1 MKKQESHGFRRG
13 SIKIG
18 IVGRPQVG
26 KTTVFNIL
34 AQSNAEIGGYTSRG
48 QINLSTT
55 NVPDERLAQIAEISE
70 SPKMT
75 PATIDYVD
83 VAGVTKADIEQAELD
98 SGMLAELRTV
108 DALAHVVRLFE
119 DEAVPHVDG
128 SVDAERDIESVALEF
143 ALADLQIVEGRL
155 TRLRKQFQNQ
165 KLPEQ
170 QSEIKLLETCQ
181 KTLEA
186 GKPLRILNLSANEE
200 KLIRGYGFL
209 TQKPLLLVGN
219 IGETQLDAAD
229 EILERFGKYEAEPQT
244 AVIVLAA
251 QLEMELSQLDETDTE
266 IFMAEMGLHESAL
279 ERFIQTSYQLLGLL
293 TFFTTGPVET
303 RAWTLREGQTAV
315 DAAGRVHT
323 DFAKGFIRSE
333 TINWADLVACGSYSQ
348 ARSKGLL
355 RAEGKTYQVQE
366 GDVLLIL
373 ANPTN

>member
-1 MKKQESHGFRRG
+1 M
-13 SIKIG
+13 KIG

-26 KTTVFNIL
+26 KTTVFNTL

-48 QINLSTT
+48 QINLSTA
-55 NVPDERLAQIAEISE
+55 NVPDDRLEPLAEISGSE
-70 SPKMT
+70 KTT

-83 VAGVTKADIEQAELD
+83 VAGVTKSDVEQAELD

-119 DEAVPHVDG
+119 DASVPHVDG
-128 SVDAERDIESVALEF
+128 SVDAERDIESISLEF
-143 ALADLQIVEGRL
+143 TLADLQIVENRL
-155 TRLRKQFQNQ
+155 DRLRKQFQNQ

-170 QSEIKLLETCQ
+170 QHEIRLLETCQ
-181 KTLEA
+181 EALEK
-186 GKPLRILNLSANEE
+186 GEPLRVLDLSANEE

-209 TQKPLLLVGN
+209 TQKPLLIVCN
-219 IGETQLDAAD
+219 ISETQLDTAD
-229 EILERFGKYEAEPQT
+229 EILKRFAKYEEEPRI

-251 QLEMELSQLDETDTE
+251 QLEMELSQLDETDAD
-266 IFMAEMGLHESAL
+266 IFIAEMGLQASAL
-279 ERFIQTSYQLLGLL
+279 ERFIQTSYQLLELL

-303 RAWTLREGQTAV
+303 RAWTLQGGQTAV
-315 DAAGRVHT
+315 EAAGRIHT
-323 DFAKGFIRSE
+323 DFANAFIRSE
-333 TINWADLVACGSYSQ
+333 TIRWDDLVACGSYPE

>member
-1 MKKQESHGFRRG
+1 M
-13 SIKIG
+13 KIG

-34 AQSNAEIGGYTSRG
+34 AQSNAEVGGYTSRG
-48 QINLSTT
+48 HINLSTAPI
-55 NVPDERLAQIAEISE
+55 PDERLVRLAETFE
-70 SPKMT
+70 SPKRT

-83 VAGVTKADIEQAELD
+83 VAGVTKSDVEQAELD

-119 DEAVPHVDG
+119 DESVPHVDG
-128 SVDAERDIESVALEF
+128 SVDAERDIESVSLEF
-143 ALADLQIVEGRL
+143 TLADLQIVEGRL
-155 TRLRKQFQNQ
+155 SRLRKQFQNQ

-170 QSEIKLLETCQ
+170 QNEIRLLEACQ
-181 KTLEA
+181 QTLES
-186 GKPLRILNLSANEE
+186 GEPLRALDLSANEE

-209 TQKPLLLVGN
+209 TQKPLLLVCN
-219 IGETQLDAAD
+219 IGETQLAAAD
-229 EILERFGKYEAEPQT
+229 DILKRFAKYEAEPQT

-266 IFMAEMGLHESAL
+266 IFMEEMGLHESAL

-303 RAWTLREGQTAV
+303 RAWTLQAGQTAV

-323 DFAKGFIRSE
+323 DFANAFIRSE
-333 TINWADLVACGSYSQ
+333 TINWEDLVTCGGYPE

-373 ANPTN
+373 ANPTH

>member
-1 MKKQESHGFRRG
+1 M
-13 SIKIG
+13 KIG

-48 QINLSTT
+48 QINLSTA
-55 NVPDERLAQIAEISE
+55 NVPDERLAQITKISE
-70 SPKMT
+70 SKKTT

-83 VAGVTKADIEQAELD
+83 VAGVTKTDMEQAELD
-98 SGMLAELRTV
+98 SGMLSELRTV

-119 DEAVPHVDG
+119 DETVPHVDG
-128 SVDAERDIESVALEF
+128 NVDAERDIESVGLEF
-143 ALADLQIVEGRL
+143 ALADFQIVEGRL

-170 QSEIKLLETCQ
+170 LSEIKLLEACQ

-186 GKPLRILNLSANEE
+186 GKPLRILDLSANEE

-209 TQKPLLLVGN
+209 TQKPLLLVCN

-229 EILERFGKYEAEPQT
+229 EILERFAKYKTEPQT
-244 AVIVLAA
+244 EVIVLAA

-266 IFMAEMGLHESAL
+266 IFMEEMGLPESAL
-279 ERFIQTSYQLLGLL
+279 ERFIQASYRLLGLL

-333 TINWADLVACGSYSQ
+333 TINWADLIACGSYPQ

>member
-1 MKKQESHGFRRG
+1 
-13 SIKIG
+13 
-18 IVGRPQVG
+18 
-26 KTTVFNIL
+26 
-34 AQSNAEIGGYTSRG
+34 
-48 QINLSTT
+48 
-55 NVPDERLAQIAEISE
+55 
-70 SPKMT
+70 MT
-75 PATIDYVD
+75 
-83 VAGVTKADIEQAELD
+83 Q
-98 SGMLAELRTV
+98 
-108 DALAHVVRLFE
+108 
-119 DEAVPHVDG
+119 
-128 SVDAERDIESVALEF
+128 ERDIESVALEF
-143 ALADLQIVEGRL
+143 ALADFQIVEGRL

-170 QSEIKLLETCQ
+170 QSEIKLLEACQ
-181 KTLEA
+181 QTLES

-209 TQKPLLLVGN
+209 TQKPLLLVCN

-229 EILERFGKYEAEPQT
+229 EILERFAKYKTESQT
-244 AVIVLAA
+244 EVIVLAA

-266 IFMAEMGLHESAL
+266 IFMEEMGLHESAL
-279 ERFIQTSYQLLGLL
+279 ERFIQASYRLLGLL

-333 TINWADLVACGSYSQ
+333 TINWADLIACGSYPQ

>member
-1 MKKQESHGFRRG
+1 MKKQESHDFRRG
-13 SIKIG
+13 SVKIG

-26 KTTVFNIL
+26 KTTVFNTL

-48 QINLSTT
+48 QINLSTA
-55 NVPDERLAQIAEISE
+55 NVPDERLEQIAETFE

-83 VAGVTKADIEQAELD
+83 VAGVTKSDVEQAELD
-98 SGMLAELRTV
+98 SGMIAELRTT
-108 DALAHVVRLFE
+108 DALVHVVRLFE
-119 DEAVPHVDG
+119 GEAVPHVDG
-128 SVDAERDIESVALEF
+128 TVDAERDIESVALEF

-170 QSEIKLLETCQ
+170 QSEIRLLETCQ
-181 KTLEA
+181 QTLEK
-186 GKPLRILNLSANEE
+186 GKPLRALNLSANEE

-209 TQKPLLLVGN
+209 TQKPVLLVCN

-229 EILERFGKYEAEPQT
+229 EIHKRFTKYEAEPQT

-266 IFMAEMGLHESAL
+266 IFMEEMGLQESAV
-279 ERFIQTSYQLLGLL
+279 ERFIQTSYQLLGLI

-303 RAWTLREGQTAV
+303 RAWTLQEGQTAV
-315 DAAGRVHT
+315 EAAGRVHT
-323 DFAKGFIRSE
+323 DFSKGFIRSE
-333 TINWADLVACGSYSQ
+333 TINWADLIACGSYPQ

>member
-1 MKKQESHGFRRG
+1 M
-13 SIKIG
+13 KIG

-26 KTTVFNIL
+26 KTTVFNTL
-34 AQSNAEIGGYTSRG
+34 AESNAEIGGYTSRG
-48 QINLSTT
+48 QINLSTA
-55 NVPDERLAQIAEISE
+55 NVPDNRLESLAEISE
-70 SPKMT
+70 SKKTT
-75 PATIDYVD
+75 PATIDYID
-83 VAGVTKADIEQAELD
+83 VAGVTKSDIEQAELD
-98 SGMLAELRTV
+98 SGMIAELRTV

-128 SVDAERDIESVALEF
+128 KVDAERDIESVALEF

-155 TRLRKQFQNQ
+155 TRLRKQYQNQ

-170 QSEIKLLETCQ
+170 QSEIRLLETCQ
-181 KTLEA
+181 KTLET
-186 GKPLRILNLSANEE
+186 GKPLRILELSANEE

-209 TQKPLLLVGN
+209 TQKPLLLVCN
-219 IGETQLDAAD
+219 IGETQLEMAD
-229 EILERFGKYEAEPQT
+229 EIFQRFNKYKSEPQT

-266 IFMAEMGLHESAL
+266 IFMEELGLQESAL
-279 ERFIQTSYQLLGLL
+279 ERFIQTSYGLLGLL
-293 TFFTTGPVET
+293 TFFTIGPNET
-303 RAWTLREGQTAV
+303 RAWTLRKGQTAV
-315 DAAGRVHT
+315 DAAGRIHT

-333 TINWADLVACGSYSQ
+333 TINWSDFIACGSYPQ

-373 ANPTN
+373 ANPTT

>member
-1 MKKQESHGFRRG
+1 M
-13 SIKIG
+13 KIG

-26 KTTVFNIL
+26 KTTVFNTL
-34 AQSNAEIGGYTSRG
+34 AQSNAEVGGYTSRG
-48 QINLSTT
+48 QINLSTA
-55 NVPDERLAQIAEISE
+55 NIPDERLEQIAKISE
-70 SPKMT
+70 STKTT

-83 VAGVTKADIEQAELD
+83 VAGVTKSEMERAELD
-98 SGMLAELRTV
+98 SGMIAELRTV

-119 DEAVPHVDG
+119 DEGVPHVDG
-128 SVDAERDIESVALEF
+128 SVDAERDIESIALEF

-186 GKPLRILNLSANEE
+186 GKPLRILDLSANEE

-209 TQKPLLLVGN
+209 TQKPLLLVCN
-219 IGETQLDAAD
+219 IGESQLDAAD
-229 EILERFGKYEAEPQT
+229 DILERFTKYETEPQT

-251 QLEMELSQLDETDTE
+251 QLEMELAQLDKTDAE
-266 IFMAEMGLHESAL
+266 IFMEEMGLQESAL
-279 ERFIQTSYQLLGLL
+279 ERFIQTSYRLLRLL

-315 DAAGRVHT
+315 EAAGRVHT

-333 TINWADLVACGSYSQ
+333 TINWADLIACGSYPH

>member
-1 MKKQESHGFRRG
+1 M
-13 SIKIG
+13 KIG

-26 KTTVFNIL
+26 KTTVFNTL
-34 AQSNAEIGGYTSRG
+34 AQSNAEVGGYTSRG
-48 QINLSTT
+48 HINLSTT
-55 NVPDERLAQIAEISE
+55 NIPDERLTRLAGIFE
-70 SPKMT
+70 SPKIT

-83 VAGVTKADIEQAELD
+83 VAGVTKSDVEQAELD

-108 DALAHVVRLFE
+108 DALAHVIRLFE
-119 DEAVPHVDG
+119 DASVPHVDG
-128 SVDAERDIESVALEF
+128 SVDGERDIESVSLEF

-155 TRLRKQFQNQ
+155 DRLRKQYQNQ

-170 QSEIKLLETCQ
+170 QNEIRLLEECQ
-181 KTLEA
+181 QTLES
-186 GKPLRILNLSANEE
+186 GKPLRALELSANEE

-209 TQKPLLLVGN
+209 TQKPLLLVCN
-219 IGETQLDAAD
+219 ISETQLDAAD
-229 EILERFGKYEAEPQT
+229 DILKHFAKYEAEAQT

-266 IFMAEMGLHESAL
+266 IFMEEMGLHESAL

-303 RAWTLREGQTAV
+303 RAWTLQDGQTAV

-323 DFAKGFIRSE
+323 DFAKAFIRSE
-333 TINWADLVACGSYSQ
+333 TINCEDLVTCGSYPE

-373 ANPTN
+373 ANPTH

>member
-1 MKKQESHGFRRG
+1 MKV
-13 SIKIG
+13 G

-26 KTTVFNIL
+26 KTTVFNTL

-48 QINLSTT
+48 QINLSTA
-55 NVPDERLAQIAEISE
+55 NVPDERLEQIAKISE
-70 SPKMT
+70 SKKMT

-83 VAGVTKADIEQAELD
+83 VAGVTRADMEQAELD
-98 SGMLAELRTV
+98 SGVIAELRTV
-108 DALAHVVRLFE
+108 DALAHVVRFFE

-170 QSEIKLLETCQ
+170 QSEIKLLEACQ
-181 KTLEA
+181 ETLEA
-186 GKPLRILNLSANEE
+186 GKLLRTLDLSVNEE
-200 KLIRGYGFL
+200 RMIRGYGFL

-219 IGETQLDAAD
+219 IDETQLETAD
-229 EILERFGKYEAEPQT
+229 EILERFAKYEAEPQT

-251 QLEMELSQLDETDTE
+251 QLEMELSQLDATDTE
-266 IFMAEMGLHESAL
+266 VFMEEMGLRESAL
-279 ERFIQTSYQLLGLL
+279 ERFIQTSYRLLELL

-303 RAWTLREGQTAV
+303 RARTLRDGETAV

-323 DFAKGFIRSE
+323 DFAKGFIRAE
-333 TINWADLVACGSYSQ
+333 TINWADLVACGSYPQ